1 MKQRKYVTKIILQ
14 GHWGVVAAAYI
25 NLYVTRNKG
34 KLLRNLSYIISHLI
48 T

>member
-1 MKQRKYVTKIILQ
+1 MDTGEQLQ
-14 GHWGVVAAAYI
+14 QYI
-25 NLYVTRNKG
+25 FNIYVTRNKG